1 MAKKKKLNTIQIIG
15 LVIIVIAAG
24 LLIIGSMTGGM
35 VKKAVESAGSNALK
49 VPVTLG
55 GAELQILAGKV
66 KLDDL
71 VIANPEGYQN
81 PTMLEAGKIFVDADL
96 MSFTGDKARIEKIE
110 LDKITVTV
118 EQKQLSNNIK
128 DIMNNLPKKDKPE
141 PEPDQ
146 PKDEKKVQVDELVIS
161 NTKVR
166 VKLLP
171 LPGKSDTVEFSLPTI
186 TMNDIGKDEDVSIK
200 DLAAKLVAKIS
211 SAIATHGAG
220 QLPGEM
226 VKAISGSVSEYG
238 SAFLKTGTDVM
249 QKGMDTGVEAGK
261 KALEGAGDIGKG
273 AGDVG
278 KDAMEKTGDA
288 IKGMFGGSKD

>member
-15 LVIIVIAAG
+15 LVIIVIAVA

-35 VKKAVESAGSNALK
+35 VKKAVESAGTNALK

-55 GAELQILAGKV
+55 GAELRILSGKV

-71 VIANPEGYQN
+71 VIANPQGYQN

-96 MSFTGDKARIEKIE
+96 MSFTGDKARIQKIE
-110 LDKITVTV
+110 LDRITVTV

-128 DIMNNLPKKDKPE
+128 EIMNNLPKKDK

-146 PKDEKKVQVDELVIS
+146 PKDEKKVQVDELIIS
-161 NTKVR
+161 EAKVR

-238 SAFLKTGTDVM
+238 SAFLKTGSDVM

-273 AGDVG
+273 AGDAG
-278 KDAMEKTGDA
+278 KEAVEKTGDA
-288 IKGMFGGSKD
+288 IKGIFGGSKD